1 MQKIIRKAALL
12 IGISLLLAGDSFI
25 AEANQNFVIN
35 VPAEHR
41 AHQRKMGRKSRE
53 RIHLALEGC
62 SNDGAESAKCL
73 NQIRNQRE
81 FEIGVRKVLNKY
93 YSMDKSQR
101 GELEAF
107 VKELDDSASEIVEHY
122 EEAAQE
128 RENGEKLSYQAGE
141 VMVTFSYGTSKEK
154 IEKVI
159 QETAASYEVVDCGD
173 IHIDDAL
180 PDYKKKRLEKI
191 KDYKTD
197 IVVLA
202 KINLEDTVKR
212 AEEKFIN
219 YDCVIDV
226 SENTFLEAD
235 GTIGSFSGSV
245 TSDDPL
251 FNENDQWNMRN
262 IDIAG
267 AHQKLKRAHSVTEIW
282 VAVIDCGV
290 QINHPDLKNKI
301 LTKYSVDVTQ
311 NNKKLA
317 DCPDKRSRYGQYTGN
332 HGTMIAGV
340 IAAEANNGIFG
351 AGVTSIAGDTSEREV
366 CKIMAIKCDNTVGS
380 GKHITK
386 SFLASAV
393 NYAVNH
399 GAEVINISYSAQK
412 NRYRPA
418 DFKNLENAIKRAV
431 AAGVCVVASAGND
444 GTERLRYP
452 AAFDGVIGVGATLSN
467 NAMASYSNQSSA
479 VDIVAPGGGQGM
491 KKICSVRPVS
501 RHRRRGYGYGRGTSY
516 SAPQVAGTVAMMKSI
531 NYNLTPDQ
539 ILSKLKKSSTVVVR
553 GKVNPS
559 HRFHL
564 LNAGR
569 AVSITRQR

>member
-1 MQKIIRKAALL
+1 
-12 IGISLLLAGDSFI
+12 
-25 AEANQNFVIN
+25 
-35 VPAEHR
+35 
-41 AHQRKMGRKSRE
+41 
-53 RIHLALEGC
+53 
-62 SNDGAESAKCL
+62 
-73 NQIRNQRE
+73 
-81 FEIGVRKVLNKY
+81 
-93 YSMDKSQR
+93 
-101 GELEAF
+101 
-107 VKELDDSASEIVEHY
+107 
-122 EEAAQE
+122 
-128 RENGEKLSYQAGE
+128 
-141 VMVTFSYGTSKEK
+141 
-154 IEKVI
+154 
-159 QETAASYEVVDCGD
+159 
-173 IHIDDAL
+173 
-180 PDYKKKRLEKI
+180 
-191 KDYKTD
+191 
-197 IVVLA
+197 
-202 KINLEDTVKR
+202 
-212 AEEKFIN
+212 
-219 YDCVIDV
+219 
-226 SENTFLEAD
+226 
-235 GTIGSFSGSV
+235 
-245 TSDDPL
+245 
-251 FNENDQWNMRN
+251 
-262 IDIAG
+262 
-267 AHQKLKRAHSVTEIW
+267 
-282 VAVIDCGV
+282 
-290 QINHPDLKNKI
+290 
-301 LTKYSVDVTQ
+301 
-311 NNKKLA
+311 
-317 DCPDKRSRYGQYTGN
+317 
-332 HGTMIAGV
+332 MIAGV

>member
-12 IGISLLLAGDSFI
+12 IGFSLILTGNTLQAD
-25 AEANQNFVIN
+25 ANQNIMRN
-35 VPAEHR
+35 MPARQQHSQ
-41 AHQRKMGRKSRE
+41 HKIGRKSRE
-53 RIHLALEGC
+53 YINLALEVCG
-62 SNDGAESAKCL
+62 SDGAESARIL
-73 NQIRNQRE
+73 NQIKTQHV
-81 FEIGVRKVLNKY
+81 FEKGVRKVLNKY
-93 YSMDKSQR
+93 YSMEKSQR

-107 VKELDDSASEIVEHY
+107 VKSLDVSASEIVEHY
-122 EEAAQE
+122 KEAAQE
-128 RENGEKLSYQAGE
+128 RENSENLDYQTGE
-141 VMVTFSYGTSKEK
+141 VMVTFSYGTSEEEIKR
-154 IEKVI
+154 IVL
-159 QETAASYEVVDCGD
+159 ETAADYEVVDCGE
-173 IHIDDAL
+173 IQIDENL
-180 PDYKKKRLEKI
+180 PEYKKKRLEKI
-191 KDYKTD
+191 KDYKND

-212 AEEKFIN
+212 AEAKFIK
-219 YDCVIDV
+219 YDCVTDV

-235 GTIGSFSGSV
+235 GTIDTFSGTV
-245 TSDDPL
+245 TSNDPF
-251 FNENDQWNMRN
+251 FNRFDQWYMKTIN
-262 IDIAG
+262 IAG
-267 AHQKLKRAHSVTEIW
+267 AHQKLKRAHSMTEIW

-290 QINHPDLKNKI
+290 QMNHPDLNNKLI
-301 LTKYSVDVTQ
+301 TNYSVDVTQ
-311 NNKKLA
+311 NNKKLIE
-317 DCPDKRSRYGQYTGN
+317 CPDKRSRYGQYTGN

-340 IAAEANNGIFG
+340 IAAEANNEKFG
-351 AGVTSIAGDTSEREV
+351 AGVASIAGDTSDREV
-366 CKIMAIKCDNTVGS
+366 CKIMAIKCDNTVGY

-418 DFKNLENAIKRAV
+418 DFKNLENAINRAV

-444 GTERLRYP
+444 GTERMRYP

-467 NAMASYSNQSSA
+467 NSLASYSNQSQA

-491 KKICSVRPVS
+491 KKIFSIKPVRG
-501 RHRRRGYGYGRGTSY
+501 HRGRGYGYGRGTSY
-516 SAPQVAGTVAMMKSI
+516 SAPQVSGTIAMMKSI
-531 NYNLTPDQ
+531 NYDWTPEQ
-539 ILSKLKKSSTVVVR
+539 ILSKLKRSSTVSVR

-569 AVSITRQR
+569 AVSMTRQR